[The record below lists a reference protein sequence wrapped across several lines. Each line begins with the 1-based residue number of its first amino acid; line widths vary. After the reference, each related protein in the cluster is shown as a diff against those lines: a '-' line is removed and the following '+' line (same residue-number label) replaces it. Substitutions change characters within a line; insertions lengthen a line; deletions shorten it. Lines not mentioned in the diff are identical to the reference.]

1 MVNSIEHIR
10 LYSGV
15 MYHVLKDDSL
25 PYLQLMVETPQSHIV
40 AAQAGVSS
48 KAIDVRARIAHLRS
62 THCRLIG
69 HLQTIRHVARKANV
83 ENGGTNAAVFQDVH
97 YIRAQHTGLSS
108 KSGTGLKNDLKMWI
122 APLQALQQ
130 TDKMLY
136 IIILT
141 RHQMPA
147 S

>member
-1 MVNSIEHIR
+1 
-10 LYSGV
+10 

-83 ENGGTNAAVFQDVH
+83 ENGGTNAAVSTMSTISELSTPVCQVKRN
-97 YIRAQHTGLSS
+97 RAQE
-108 KSGTGLKNDLKMWI
+108 
-122 APLQALQQ
+122 
-130 TDKMLY
+130 
-136 IIILT
+136 
-141 RHQMPA
+141 
-147 S
+147 